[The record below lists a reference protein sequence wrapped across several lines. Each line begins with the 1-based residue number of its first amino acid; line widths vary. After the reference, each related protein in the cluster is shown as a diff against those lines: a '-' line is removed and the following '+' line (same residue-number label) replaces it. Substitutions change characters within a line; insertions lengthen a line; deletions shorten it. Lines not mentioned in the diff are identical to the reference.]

1 MIDCQMPTAHL
12 ASLGAREIPRREFLA
27 EVERAVGLPPI
38 PAPWT
43 FDALGTI
50 EPA

>member
-12 ASLGAREIPRREFLA
+12 ASFGAREIPRREFLA
-27 EVERAVGLPPI
+27 EVERAIREPPV
-38 PAPWT
+38 PAPW
-43 FDALGTI
+43 ALEPVGTI